1 MSKIEVS
8 IKADFTFKPTLGN
21 VIFIVSKLVL
31 LVGGTSL
38 AVSSYLSKVV

>member
-21 VIFIVSKLVL
+21 VILIVSKLVL

-38 AVSSYLSKVV
+38 AVSSYLSKLV

>member
-21 VIFIVSKLVL
+21 VILIVSKLAL
-31 LVGGTSL
+31 LVSGTYL
-38 AVSSYLSKVV
+38 AVSSYLNNLV